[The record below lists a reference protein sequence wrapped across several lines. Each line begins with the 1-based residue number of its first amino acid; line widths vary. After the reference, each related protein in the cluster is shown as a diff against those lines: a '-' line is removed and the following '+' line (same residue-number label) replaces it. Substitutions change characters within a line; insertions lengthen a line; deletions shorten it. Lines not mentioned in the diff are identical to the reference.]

1 MGCHC
6 LLQRIYEHWTNQ
18 FIAQLFSS
26 SQPHLSWES
35 RQCEGA
41 EIPLP
46 VDRGRQAARAA
57 AGGAGGGPCLKEAAG
72 ALEGRQPT
80 ERIYGEPVCA
90 CELSR
95 VQLCASLWT
104 VARQAPLSMGSS
116 RQEYWRGLPCP
127 LPGDLP
133 DPGVELVSPA
143 LAGGFFT
150 TEP

>member
-1 MGCHC
+1 MSLSPIRLFATPWTVAYHTPPSMGFSRKEFGVGCHC

-41 EIPLP
+41 EIPLS

-57 AGGAGGGPCLKEAAG
+57 AGGAGGEPCLKEAAG

-80 ERIYGEPVCA
+80 ERIYGEPLCV
-90 CELSR
+90 R
-95 VQLCASLWT
+95 V
-104 VARQAPLSMGSS
+104 SS
-116 RQEYWRGLPCP
+116 VVSNSVPPCGP
-127 LPGDLP
+127 
-133 DPGVELVSPA
+133 
-143 LAGGFFT
+143 
-150 TEP
+150 